1 MSKQHIQIE
10 TTINTGLIP
19 DIANIIAG
27 YAEVKKF
34 EVGQTTNR
42 FTITRKSP
50 KSLFIIYTGCNVI
63 QRTKLFYNE
72 FGGEY
77 AKYNKE
83 VIYP

>member
-1 MSKQHIQIE
+1 MSRKHIQVA

-42 FTITRKSP
+42 FTITRKTL
-50 KSLFIIYTGCNVI
+50 KSLFIIYTDCNVE
-63 QRTKLFYNE
+63 QRTKLFYDE